1 MYALWYG
8 GPLPIPIG
16 NNPIGPNGF
25 IPIGNTS
32 AVQAC
37 YLPEQEDPMPALPS
51 SARPP
56 SAAPTRVRTPAEVG
70 AVVRASRVEQGV
82 DQVTTA
88 GLSGVGVRFLGEL
101 ERGKS
106 TVRLALVLQ
115 VLERLGLDVWIV
127 PRGQRPPG

>member
-1 MYALWYG
+1 MPA
-8 GPLPIPIG
+8 PSATPKQIR
-16 NNPIGPNGF
+16 
-25 IPIGNTS
+25 TS
-32 AVQAC
+32 A
-37 YLPEQEDPMPALPS
+37 D
-51 SARPP
+51 
-56 SAAPTRVRTPAEVG
+56 VG
-70 AVVRASRVEQGV
+70 AVVRASRLEQGV

-106 TVRLALVLQ
+106 TLRLALVLQ

>member
-1 MYALWYG
+1 
-8 GPLPIPIG
+8 
-16 NNPIGPNGF
+16 
-25 IPIGNTS
+25 
-32 AVQAC
+32 
-37 YLPEQEDPMPALPS
+37 MPALPR

>member
-1 MYALWYG
+1 
-8 GPLPIPIG
+8 
-16 NNPIGPNGF
+16 
-25 IPIGNTS
+25 
-32 AVQAC
+32 
-37 YLPEQEDPMPALPS
+37 MPAPPS
-51 SARPP
+51 SAPP
-56 SAAPTRVRTPAEVG
+56 FAAPTRVRTPAEVG